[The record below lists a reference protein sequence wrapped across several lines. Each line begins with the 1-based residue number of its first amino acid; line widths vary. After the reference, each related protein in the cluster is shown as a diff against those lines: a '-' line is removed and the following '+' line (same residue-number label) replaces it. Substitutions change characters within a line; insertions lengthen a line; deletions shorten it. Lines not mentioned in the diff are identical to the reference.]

1 MMDNHSN
8 AGPKDMAED
17 RMMGGSSKTD
27 ADDLSQSG
35 VYRGDSERRAEGRPQ
50 RSRVGLIIEGE
61 ELYPP
66 VRGTS
71 TTTYSDIVRSARK
84 EVDTLRRELEGLGK
98 EYDKKSEERS
108 VVKREKVDEIQRQ
121 EAKLGRKIEAAQQQA
136 KESDIRLQQVT
147 QELRTVKEQ
156 LRHAEAIY
164 FQTRDQ
170 LAERTSELQ
179 SVQSFISQADALSG
193 ADVVNMAA
201 ALNAEIHQCAALMAD
216 SLQRTP
222 GQEALPHEL
231 LSAVESRIGKDMLNA
246 LRAQRSSTEIDY
258 DPTHVQLALQI
269 CFVSCCRCI
278 IKSWTLGYDTSGD
291 RLLWHLYD
299 KIWAKGQ

>member
-1 MMDNHSN
+1 MATALLTTFSSIFSARNTTMDNHSN
-8 AGPKDMAED
+8 AGSEDMVED
-17 RMMGGSSKTD
+17 RMMGGSPKMD
-27 ADDLSQSG
+27 ADGLSQSG
-35 VYRGDSERRAEGRPQ
+35 VYREDSERRAEGRAEGRPQ
-50 RSRVGLIIEGE
+50 RSRVGPIIEGE
-61 ELYPP
+61 ELCPP

-71 TTTYSDIVRSARK
+71 TTTYSDTVRSADK
-84 EVDTLRRELEGLGK
+84 EVDTLRRELEESRK
-98 EYDKKSEERS
+98 EYDKKPEELS
-108 VVKREKVDEIQRQ
+108 VVKREKVDEIQWQ

-216 SLQRTP
+216 SLQ
-222 GQEALPHEL
+222 
-231 LSAVESRIGKDMLNA
+231 
-246 LRAQRSSTEIDY
+246 
-258 DPTHVQLALQI
+258 
-269 CFVSCCRCI
+269 
-278 IKSWTLGYDTSGD
+278 
-291 RLLWHLYD
+291 
-299 KIWAKGQ
+299 